1 MFFLVN
7 DNVPYVI
14 ITTSIQNPYYYYNI
28 DISLEQMNIPADKA
42 STEFFVYQ
50 ITQNVFN
57 G

>member
-50 ITQNVFN
+50 ITENVFN